1 MNHARIAQAF
11 HKRPFCEGALA
22 ERIRD
27 GKVSN
32 KTHATCAIGA
42 LILDTKAVRK
52 FDGNDLVTPEDEQDF
67 QDDHEEFSIP
77 KPTLKKRRVT
87 AVDLEDA
94 DTDEMVDEFWPELRD
109 TYGFEDPADVHE
121 FMYMND
127 AAVAGAVAGEG
138 KLELKAPDEMQ
149 TEDKAYA
156 DRTIR
161 TRVKKR
167 VLWYLHE
174 LAKKAGHGT

>member
-52 FDGNDLVTPEDEQDF
+52 FNGNEVVTPEEEQDYQQEF
-67 QDDHEEFSIP
+67 QDFGIP

-94 DTDEMVDEFWPELRD
+94 DTDVMVDEFWPELRD
-109 TYGFEDPADVHE
+109 TYGFEDPVDVHE

-127 AAVAGAVAGEG
+127 AAVAGDG
-138 KLELKAPDEMQ
+138 KLKLKAPDKMQ
-149 TEDKAYA
+149 TEDKPYA